1 MEWVVWY
8 GIVLIILIGVI
19 IGLILSYKD
28 VKRDSNFYE
37 KHWLKDVK
45 PPYKKTLGD
54 NIYGK
59 DCIFFHNGDGKKLTI
74 FDMHKMYIDEVSKHN
89 DKEYLEKQLAD
100 IKYAEKHQLAIAI
113 EESTKSIIEF
123 FVDGKSIGRWAKDD
137 AVKYSKSHLKQNE
150 KEWLRIEDGMF
161 RVKRLKTK
169 DLVG

>member
-59 DCIFFHNGDGKKLTI
+59 DCIFFHNGDGKELTI
-74 FDMHKMYIDEVSKHN
+74 
-89 DKEYLEKQLAD
+89 

-113 EESTKSIIEF
+113 DNTLSHVIEF